1 MTLGD
6 LSANLV
12 KILPL
17 AIIIVWACVLILV
30 DLFIPKERKAWTA
43 IFAAV
48 GMVVA
53 MGFSIAQTGVETE
66 AFGGMLRIDGFSQFL
81 TILILGSGLVAVMLS
96 FDYLTRLGIQRG
108 EYYSLLLFSI
118 SGMMLMAM
126 AADLIVIFL
135 ALELLSIP
143 LYILA
148 GFARPR
154 SESEEAAIKYFL
166 LGAFASGFVVYGV
179 AIIFGASGYTGL
191 KDIFSAVQAGTV
203 DLTLLAIGA
212 ALILVG
218 LGFKVA
224 AVPFHMWT
232 PDVYQGAPSS
242 VTAFM
247 AVGAKIGGFAALLRI
262 FATSLGVLAVD
273 FTVVLWWLAVL
284 TMVLGN
290 VVAIAQKNIK
300 RMLAYS
306 SIAQAGF
313 ILMALVPYGQGDVL
327 GDAVAA
333 ALLYLLAYA
342 LMNFAAWAVVIAME
356 KAEGKGL
363 QLSDYAGMGRKYPV
377 LAAIMTVAM
386 LSFTGIPPTL
396 GFVGK
401 FYLFRSVVDAGF
413 VWLAIIGVLTSLVS
427 AYYYLRV
434 VINMYMQPG
443 EPVAQ
448 RDTWVYITA
457 AGTGLAMIVFG
468 IFSLPLLNWAY
479 HAALSAFS

>member
-1 MTLGD
+1 MTLGE
-6 LSANLV
+6 LTANLI

-17 AIIIVWACVLILV
+17 CIVIVWACVVLLV

-43 IFAAV
+43 VMAAI
-48 GMVVA
+48 GLLVA
-53 MGFSIAQTGVETE
+53 MGFSIAQSGVDTE
-66 AFGGMLRIDGFSQFL
+66 AFGGMLRVDGFSQFL
-81 TILILGSGLVAVMLS
+81 TILVLSTGLVAIMLS
-96 FDYLTRLGIQRG
+96 YDYLIRLGIQRG
-108 EYYSLLLFSI
+108 EYYVLLMFSI
-118 SGMMLMAM
+118 SGIMLMAM

-143 LYILA
+143 LYVLA

-154 SESEEAAIKYFL
+154 TDSEEAAIKYFL

-179 AIIFGASGYTGL
+179 AIVFGATGYTGL
-191 KDIFSAVQAGTV
+191 TDILQSIQGGSA
-203 DLTLLAIGA
+203 DMSLLAIGA

-247 AVGAKIGGFAALLRI
+247 AVGAKVGGFAALMRI
-262 FATSLGVLAVD
+262 SVTSFGVLAMD
-273 FTVVLWWLAVL
+273 FTAVLWGLAAL
-284 TMVLGN
+284 TMILGN

-306 SIAQAGF
+306 SIAQAGY
-313 ILMALVPYGQGDVL
+313 ILMALVPYGQKDVIV
-327 GDAVAA
+327 DAIAA
-333 ALLYLLAYA
+333 ALLYLIAYA
-342 LMNFAAWAVVIAME
+342 FMSFAAWAVVITME
-356 KAEGKGL
+356 KAEGEGL
-363 QLSDYAGMGRKYPV
+363 QLSDYAGLGRKYPV
-377 LAAIMTVAM
+377 LAAIMTVSM

-396 GFVGK
+396 GFIGK
-401 FYLFRSVVDAGF
+401 FYLFRSVIDGGF

-434 VINMYMQPG
+434 VIYMYMQDG

-448 RDTWVYITA
+448 RDNWVYLTA
-457 AGTGLAMIVFG
+457 AVTGVGMIVLG

-479 HAALSAFS
+479 QAAISAF

>member
-1 MTLGD
+1 MTLGE
-6 LSANLV
+6 LTANLI

-17 AIIIVWACVLILV
+17 CIVIVWACVLLLV
-30 DLFIPKERKAWTA
+30 DLFIPKERKTWTPVLAA
-43 IFAAV
+43 I
-48 GMVVA
+48 GLLVA
-53 MGFSIAQTGVETE
+53 MGFSIAQTGVDTE
-66 AFGGMLRIDGFSQFL
+66 AFGGMLVVDGFSQFL
-81 TILILGSGLVAVMLS
+81 TILVLGSGLVAIMLS

-108 EYYSLLLFSI
+108 EYYVLLMFSI

-143 LYILA
+143 LYVLA

-154 SESEEAAIKYFL
+154 TDSEEAAIKYFL

-179 AIIFGASGYTGL
+179 AIVFGATGYTGL
-191 KDIFSAVQAGTV
+191 TDILQSIQSGAV

-247 AVGAKIGGFAALLRI
+247 AVGAKVGGFAALMRI
-262 FATSLGVLAVD
+262 FVTSFGVLAMD
-273 FTVVLWWLAVL
+273 FTAVLWGLAAL
-284 TMVLGN
+284 TMILGN

-306 SIAQAGF
+306 SIAQAGY
-313 ILMALVPYGQGDVL
+313 ILMALVPYGQKDVIV
-327 GDAVAA
+327 DAIAA
-333 ALLYLLAYA
+333 ALLYLIAYA
-342 LMNFAAWAVVIAME
+342 FMSFAAWAVVITLE

-363 QLSDYAGMGRKYPV
+363 QLADYAGMGRKFPV
-377 LAAIMTVAM
+377 LAAIMTVSM

-396 GFVGK
+396 GFIGK
-401 FYLFRSVVDAGF
+401 FYLFRSVVEGGF
-413 VWLAIIGVLTSLVS
+413 IWLAIIGVLTSLVS

-434 VINMYMQPG
+434 VIYMYMQDG

-448 RDTWVYITA
+448 RDNWVYLTA
-457 AGTGLAMIVFG
+457 AVTGVGMIVLG

-479 HAALSAFS
+479 QAAISAF

>member
-6 LSANLV
+6 LTANIV

-17 AIIIVWACVLILV
+17 AIIIVWACLLILA
-30 DLFIPKERKAWTA
+30 DLFIPRDRKAWTA
-43 IFAAV
+43 ALAAA
-48 GMVVA
+48 GMLVA
-53 MGFSIAQTGVETE
+53 MGFSIAQTGVNTS
-66 AFGGMLRIDGFSQFL
+66 AFGGMIEVDGFSQFL
-81 TILILGSGLVAVMLS
+81 TILVLGSGLVAVMLS
-96 FDYLTRLGIQRG
+96 FNYLTRLGIQRG
-108 EYYSLLLFSI
+108 EYYSLLMFSI

-179 AIIFGASGYTGL
+179 AVTFGASGYTGL
-191 KDIFSAVQAGTV
+191 AKIFQAVQAGTV

-273 FTVVLWWLAVL
+273 FTIVLWWLAVL
-284 TMVLGN
+284 TMILGN

-313 ILMALVPYGQGDVL
+313 ILMALVPYGQEEVL
-327 GDAVAA
+327 EDAVAA

-342 LMNFAAWAVVIAME
+342 LMNFAAWAVVITME

-363 QLSDYAGMGRKYPV
+363 QLSDYAGLGRKYPI

-396 GFVGK
+396 GFIGK
-401 FYLFRSVVDAGF
+401 FYLFRSVVGAGF

-434 VINMYMQPG
+434 VIYMYMQSG

-448 RDTWVYITA
+448 RDTWVYLTA
-457 AGTGLAMIVFG
+457 GITGLGIIVFG

-479 HAALSAFS
+479 QAALSIFS

>member
-1 MTLGD
+1 MTLAD
-6 LSANLV
+6 LTANLA

-17 AIIIVWACVLILV
+17 SIIILWACVLLLV
-30 DLFIPKERKAWTA
+30 DLFIPKDRKAWTA
-43 IFAAV
+43 ILAAI
-48 GMVVA
+48 GMLVA
-53 MGFSIAQTGVETE
+53 IGFSIAETGVDTE
-66 AFGGMLRIDGFSQFL
+66 AFGGMLAIDGFSQFL
-81 TILILGSGLVAVMLS
+81 TILVLSSGLVAVMLS
-96 FDYLTRLGIQRG
+96 YDYLTRLGIQRG
-108 EYYSLLLFSI
+108 EYYVLLMFSI

-143 LYILA
+143 LYVLA

-154 SESEEAAIKYFL
+154 TDSEEAAIKYFL

-179 AIIFGASGYTGL
+179 AIVFGATGYTGL
-191 KDIFSAVQAGTV
+191 TDILQTIQSGSI
-203 DLTLLAIGA
+203 DLNLLAIGA

-247 AVGAKIGGFAALLRI
+247 AVGAKIGGFAALMRI
-262 FATSLGVLAVD
+262 FVTSFGVLALD
-273 FTVVLWWLAVL
+273 FTAVLWGLAAL
-284 TMVLGN
+284 TMILGN

-306 SIAQAGF
+306 SIAQAGY
-313 ILMALVPYGQGDVL
+313 ILMGLVPYGQEDVI
-327 GDAVAA
+327 GDAIAA
-333 ALLYLLAYA
+333 ALLYLIAYA
-342 LMNFAAWAVVIAME
+342 FMSFAAWAVVITLE

-363 QLSDYAGMGRKYPV
+363 EISDYAGMGRKYPV
-377 LAAIMTVAM
+377 LAAIMTVSM

-401 FYLFRSVVDAGF
+401 FYLFRSVIDGGF

-434 VINMYMQPG
+434 VIYMYMQEG

-448 RDTWVYITA
+448 RDNWVYLTA
-457 AGTGLAMIVFG
+457 GLTGVGMIVLG

-479 HAALSAFS
+479 QAALSAF

>member
-1 MTLGD
+1 
-6 LSANLV
+6 
-12 KILPL
+12 
-17 AIIIVWACVLILV
+17 
-30 DLFIPKERKAWTA
+30 
-43 IFAAV
+43 
-48 GMVVA
+48 
-53 MGFSIAQTGVETE
+53 
-66 AFGGMLRIDGFSQFL
+66 
-81 TILILGSGLVAVMLS
+81 MLS
-96 FDYLTRLGIQRG
+96 YDYLTRLGIQRG
-108 EYYSLLLFSI
+108 EYYALLMFSI

-143 LYILA
+143 LYVLA

-154 SESEEAAIKYFL
+154 SDSEEAAIKYFL

-179 AIIFGASGYTGL
+179 AIVFGASGYTGL
-191 KDIFSAVQAGTV
+191 TDIFQAVQSGSV
-203 DLTLLAIGA
+203 DLTLLAVGA
-212 ALILVG
+212 GLILVG

-247 AVGAKIGGFAALLRI
+247 AVGAKVGGFAALMRI
-262 FATSLGVLAVD
+262 FVTSLGVLAVD
-273 FTVVLWWLAVL
+273 FTIVLWWLAVL
-284 TMVLGN
+284 TMILGN

-306 SIAQAGF
+306 SIAQAGY
-313 ILMALVPYGQGDVL
+313 ILMALVPYGQKDVL
-327 GDAVAA
+327 GDAIAA
-333 ALLYLLAYA
+333 ALLYLVAYA
-342 LMNFAAWAVVIAME
+342 FMSFAAWAVVITLE

-363 QLSDYAGMGRKYPV
+363 ELSDYAGLGRKYPV
-377 LAAIMTVAM
+377 LAAIMTVSM

-401 FYLFRSVVDAGF
+401 FYLFRSVVEGGF
-413 VWLAIIGVLTSLVS
+413 IWLAIIGVLTSLVS

-434 VINMYMQPG
+434 VIYMYMQDG
-443 EPVAQ
+443 EPDAQ
-448 RDTWVYITA
+448 RDNWVYLA
-457 AGTGLAMIVFG
+457 AAVTGVGIIVLG

-479 HAALSAFS
+479 QAALSAF

>member
-1 MTLGD
+1 MTLGE
-6 LSANLV
+6 LTANLI

-17 AIIIVWACVLILV
+17 CIVIVWACVLLLV
-30 DLFIPKERKAWTA
+30 DLFIPKERKTWTPVLAA
-43 IFAAV
+43 I
-48 GMVVA
+48 GLLVA
-53 MGFSIAQTGVETE
+53 MGFSIAQTGVDTE
-66 AFGGMLRIDGFSQFL
+66 AFGGMLVVDGFSQFL
-81 TILILGSGLVAVMLS
+81 TILVLGSGLVAIMLS

-108 EYYSLLLFSI
+108 EYYVLLMFSI

-143 LYILA
+143 LYVLA
-148 GFARPR
+148 GFAGPR
-154 SESEEAAIKYFL
+154 TDSEEAAIKYFL

-179 AIIFGASGYTGL
+179 AIVFGATGYTGL
-191 KDIFSAVQAGTV
+191 TDILQSIQSGAV

-247 AVGAKIGGFAALLRI
+247 AVGAKVGGFAALMRI
-262 FATSLGVLAVD
+262 FVTSFGVLAMD
-273 FTVVLWWLAVL
+273 FTAVLWGLAAL
-284 TMVLGN
+284 TMILGN

-306 SIAQAGF
+306 SIAQAGY
-313 ILMALVPYGQGDVL
+313 ILMALVPYGQKDVIV
-327 GDAVAA
+327 DAIAA
-333 ALLYLLAYA
+333 ALLYLIAYA
-342 LMNFAAWAVVIAME
+342 FMSFAAWAVVITLE

-363 QLSDYAGMGRKYPV
+363 QLADYAGMGRKYPV
-377 LAAIMTVAM
+377 LAAIMTVSM

-396 GFVGK
+396 GFIGK
-401 FYLFRSVVDAGF
+401 FYLFRSVVEGGF
-413 VWLAIIGVLTSLVS
+413 IWLAIIGVLTSLVS

-434 VINMYMQPG
+434 VIYMYMQDG

-448 RDTWVYITA
+448 RDNWVFLTA
-457 AGTGLAMIVFG
+457 AVTGVGMIVLG

-479 HAALSAFS
+479 QAAISAF

>member
-1 MTLGD
+1 MTLGE
-6 LSANLV
+6 LSANLI

-17 AIIIVWACVLILV
+17 VIVILWACMLLLV
-30 DLFIPKERKAWTA
+30 DLFIPKDRKAWTA
-43 IFAAV
+43 ILASV
-48 GMVVA
+48 GMLVA

-66 AFGGMLRIDGFSQFL
+66 AFGGMIKVDGFSQFL
-81 TILILGSGLVAVMLS
+81 TILVLSSGLVAVMLS
-96 FDYLTRLGIQRG
+96 FDYLTRLDIQRG
-108 EYYSLLLFSI
+108 EYYALLMFSI
-118 SGMMLMAM
+118 SGMMLMSM

-143 LYILA
+143 LYVLA

-154 SESEEAAIKYFL
+154 SDSEEAAIKYFL
-166 LGAFASGFVVYGV
+166 LGAFASGFLVYGV
-179 AIIFGASGYTGL
+179 ALIFGATGYTGL
-191 KDIFSAVQAGTV
+191 TDIFQAAQSGAV
-203 DLTLLAIGA
+203 DLTLLAVGA

-247 AVGAKIGGFAALLRI
+247 AVGAKIGGFAALMRI
-262 FATSLGVLAVD
+262 FVTSLGILATD
-273 FTVVLWWLAVL
+273 FTAVLWGLAAL
-284 TMVLGN
+284 TMILGN

-306 SIAQAGF
+306 SIAQAGY
-313 ILMALVPYGQGDVL
+313 ILMALVPYGQEDVIN
-327 GDAVAA
+327 DAIAA
-333 ALLYLLAYA
+333 ALLYLIAYA
-342 LMNFAAWAVVIAME
+342 FMSFAAWAVVITLE
-356 KAEGKGL
+356 RVEGKGL
-363 QLSDYAGMGRKYPV
+363 EISDYAGMGRKYPV
-377 LAAIMTVAM
+377 LAAIMTVSM

-396 GFVGK
+396 GFIGK
-401 FYLFRSVVDAGF
+401 FYLFRSVIDGGF

-434 VINMYMQPG
+434 VVYMYMQDG
-443 EPVAQ
+443 EPQAQ
-448 RDTWVYITA
+448 RDNWVYLTA
-457 AGTGLAMIVFG
+457 GVTGVGMVVLG

-479 HAALSAFS
+479 QAAISAF

>member
-1 MTLGD
+1 MTLEE
-6 LSANLV
+6 LVANLT

-17 AIIIVWACVLILV
+17 SVVILWACVLLLV

-43 IFAAV
+43 ILSAI
-48 GMVVA
+48 GLLVA
-53 MGFSIAQTGVETE
+53 SGLSIAQSGVDAE
-66 AFGGMLRIDGFSQFL
+66 AFGGMLMVDGFSQFL
-81 TILILGSGLVAVMLS
+81 TILVLVSGLLAIMLS
-96 FDYLTRLGIQRG
+96 YDYLTRLGIQRG
-108 EYYSLLLFSI
+108 EYYILLMFSI
-118 SGMMLMAM
+118 SGMMLMTM

-143 LYILA
+143 LYVLA

-154 SESEEAAIKYFL
+154 TDSEEAAIKYFL

-179 AIIFGASGYTGL
+179 AIVFGATGYTGL
-191 KDIFSAVQAGTV
+191 TNILQSIQNGAV
-203 DLTLLAIGA
+203 DLTFLAIGA

-247 AVGAKIGGFAALLRI
+247 AVGAKIGGFAALMRI
-262 FATSLGVLAVD
+262 FATSFEVLAID
-273 FTVVLWWLAVL
+273 FTAVLWVLAAL
-284 TMVLGN
+284 TMILGN
-290 VVAIAQKNIK
+290 VVAIAQNNIK

-306 SIAQAGF
+306 SIAQAGY
-313 ILMALVPYGQGDVL
+313 ILMALVPYGQGNVID
-327 GDAVAA
+327 DAVAA
-333 ALLYLLAYA
+333 ALLYLIAYA
-342 LMNFAAWAVVIAME
+342 FMSFAAWAVVITLE
-356 KAEGKGL
+356 KAEGIGL
-363 QLSDYAGMGRKYPV
+363 QISDYAGMGRKYPI
-377 LAAIMTVAM
+377 LAAVMTVSM

-396 GFVGK
+396 GFIGK
-401 FYLFRSVVDAGF
+401 FYLFRSVIDGGF

-434 VINMYMQPG
+434 VIYMYMRDG
-443 EPVAQ
+443 EPVAE
-448 RDTWVYITA
+448 RDNWVYLTA
-457 AGTGLAMIVFG
+457 AITGVGMIVLG

-479 HAALSAFS
+479 QAAISAF